1 MIKNDSNF
9 YYISRVYDDKY
20 NDSIVNV

>member
-1 MIKNDSNF
+1 
-9 YYISRVYDDKY
+9 VYDDKY